1 MGSQLSPGIVWNE
14 FDLTTVV
21 PSVASTEG
29 ALAGVFRWG
38 PVKERTLID
47 SELKL
52 LARHHKPTNLNA
64 ETFFVA
70 ADFLSYGNKLY
81 VTRVVAN
88 TAFNAGTD
96 DAQIITRAAAE
107 DYEADFIARYP
118 GELGNSIG
126 YSVCASDE
134 AYTGNVVSIAVAV
147 GNTQATYTLAG
158 SGTISVDDII
168 RVGSPEIGFQ
178 DLVVANVGSTANAA
192 VGSLTFKDRYKL
204 ASVDD
209 VTAKRYWRHYNIVGG
224 SPSAN
229 NAHVVVVDTL
239 GKASG
244 VVGAVLEIFSNVG
257 LNEDARLADG
267 TNNYYK
273 EVINSRSNWIYAGS
287 NDITAETTP
296 DYVEFEG
303 GTDGADEATIS
314 LAALAGGY
322 DLYKDVEQVDISL
335 VLQGKAMH
343 GINGTGLANYIIDNI
358 VLHRKDCIALV
369 SPPKSAVVNNP
380 GYEREAILGYINN
393 ISRTS
398 YAVADTGYKYR
409 YDRYNDIYRW
419 VPLNGDIAGLIVR
432 TDDQRDPWWSP
443 AGYNRGHLKNVVKLA
458 YNPGKADRDVLYQNG
473 VNPVITQP
481 GHGTILFGDKTLHD
495 LSSAFDRINVR
506 RLFIVLEKA
515 ISKAA
520 KAMLF
525 EFNDTFTRAQFVNMV
540 EPYLRDVQG
549 RRGVYDF
556 KVVCDESNNTGEVI
570 DRNEFVGD
578 IYIKPARSINF
589 ITLNFVA
596 VRTAVDFNTVVGQF

>member
-1 MGSQLSPGIVWNE
+1 MGSQLSAGVIWNE

-29 ALAGVFRWG
+29 AIAGVFRWG

-47 SELKL
+47 SEAKL
-52 LARHHKPTNLNA
+52 VARFHKPTNFNA

-81 VTRVVAN
+81 TTRVVSN
-88 TAFNAGTD
+88 TAYNAGTSNT
-96 DAQIITRAAAE
+96 QILTREAAE
-107 DYEADFIARYP
+107 NHAADFIARYP

-126 YSVCASDE
+126 YSVCGSNTAFSGDLVD
-134 AYTGNVVSIAVAV
+134 VVVTVGANTATFDSITSPA
-147 GNTQATYTLAG
+147 LIAG
-158 SGTISVDDII
+158 DIV

-178 DLVVANVGSTANAA
+178 DLEVATVVAGAI
-192 VGSLTFKDRYKL
+192 TFTDRYKL
-204 ASVDD
+204 ATATG
-209 VTAKRYWRHYNIVGG
+209 VTAKRYWKYYKQVSGNPAAGTI
-224 SPSAN
+224 
-229 NAHVVVVDTL
+229 HVVVHDTD
-239 GKASG
+239 GVASG
-244 VVGAVLEIFSNVG
+244 VPGAILEVYNGVG
-257 LNEDARLADG
+257 LATTAKLADG

-273 EVINSRSNWIYAGS
+273 EVINSKSGWIYAGS
-287 NDITAETTP
+287 NTLTAETAP
-296 DYVEFEG
+296 DYVEFAG
-303 GTDGADEATIS
+303 GTDGADEATVS
-314 LAALAGGY
+314 LAVLAGGY
-322 DLYKDVEQVDISL
+322 DLYKDAEAVDVSL
-335 VLQGKAMH
+335 ILQGKAVW
-343 GINGTGLANYIIDNI
+343 GINSTGLANYILDNI
-358 VLHRKDCIALV
+358 CLSRKDCIALI

-380 GYEREAILGYINN
+380 GYEREAILGFVNN
-393 ISRTS
+393 LTRTS
-398 YAVADTGYKYR
+398 YGVLDSGYKQR
-409 YDRYNDIYRW
+409 YDRYNDLFRW
-419 VPLNGDIAGLIVR
+419 VPLNGDIGGLIVR
-432 TDDQRDPWWSP
+432 TDDQTDPWYSP

-458 YNPGKADRDVLYQNG
+458 YNPGMADRDVLYPAG

-481 GHGTILFGDKTLHD
+481 GHGTILLGDKTLHD

-525 EFNDTFTRAQFVNMV
+525 EFNDAFTRAQFVNMV

-570 DRNEFVGD
+570 DRNEFIGD

-589 ITLNFVA
+589 IKLNFVA
-596 VRTAVDFNTVVGQF
+596 VRTAVDFNTVIGQF